1 MVQETARINFE
12 ASNLDVVEARI
23 KAIGGAINVLGGS
36 VEVVVGAMGLIGVDE
51 KVQKQFQQAA
61 TSAIAFADGA
71 KRVFEGYKELREAAD
86 LFRKVQQASTVATAA
101 NTTATIANNTAQN
114 ASVGIL
120 GRVRTAF
127 TALTAAM
134 VRNPITA
141 VAVAIGALVASFILL
156 QDETENTTNS
166 FEDLSRASV
175 DLEGSLQRQEII
187 NKGILL
193 DLELRGAT
201 ETKIL
206 ATRQK
211 QIDTL
216 IKEIEAQRKLDKAER
231 DRLNVIKVNSLAS
244 AEQKARIN
252 ELDEAEIKNYNA
264 ILNLQN
270 EQKSNQIT
278 INDLRKAG
286 TKQLETEE
294 EKAKRIANNIAQA
307 QATLGGQIEA
317 LYGKLLANVAGDVT
331 NIDTFAVAITHLRK
345 GAIDAMVEIAVKQG
359 VIYDTNKKLAE
370 NANDD
375 QKKLHEENKKQAE
388 TQIAFLKSRQQD
400 LEVFLTLF
408 AMGTEE
414 GKGDIT
420 KYREE
425 LIKVITATDNK
436 VKDFAKNNP
445 DLFKY
450 GFSNLEKVVPDLIK
464 LLEEKGYTDPKQ
476 YEGALGKFNKA
487 LLDILIKAENEQTQ
501 ALADEIT
508 KRTTLTEQSRQ
519 QEINDLTSKYLL
531 EDEKMKKNT
540 SVRERLQEE
549 FRRKLAE
556 INKKWDNI
564 DAERAQEN
572 YDKLV
577 EMAVRAQVKQI
588 EAESK
593 DADERLVGLRKLFDD
608 LRKEHKNNAGALAAI
623 NKVAAETFIDGAKTQ
638 FEAAQEEI
646 AKFIE
651 EVNKYAQLASIAIN
665 ALSGIQRANHELRL
679 NQIEAEYQERASRVV
694 GSEEQIAAE
703 LQRLEIE
710 KNKKLEDEKEKN
722 FERSKKYQIAEATI
736 TGLSGAATAFAT
748 AFSLGPIAGPVVGGI
763 LAALVLANTAAQ
775 INLIKKQK
783 YIRSDV
789 GTGGFG
795 GGGGGAGGGTGLSG
809 IGGGNFLQPIP
820 NPADPGNRTGSSNN
834 PFGFMRAPTTSP
846 NTPIRAYVVASD
858 VSNGLE
864 AESALNA
871 RRRL

>member
-141 VAVAIGALVASFILL
+141 VAVAVGALVASFILL

-193 DLELRGAT
+193 DLELRGVT
-201 ETKIL
+201 ETQIL

-211 QIDTL
+211 QIDAL

-307 QATLGGQIEA
+307 QATLSGQMEA
-317 LYGKLLANVAGDVT
+317 LYGKLLGNVAGDVT
-331 NIDTFAVAITHLRK
+331 NIETFAVAITHLRK
-345 GAIDAMVEIAVKQG
+345 SAINDMVLIGKEAGAI
-359 VIYDTNKKLAE
+359 T
-370 NANDD
+370 D
-375 QKKLHEENKKQAE
+375 QQAE
-388 TQIAFLKSRQQD
+388 FFKGRQQD

-408 AMGTEE
+408 AMGTDE
-414 GKGDIT
+414 GKMSIE
-420 KYREE
+420 KYREL
-425 LIKVITATDNK
+425 LIRAIVDCDDE
-436 VKDFAKNNP
+436 VKDFAQQNP

-450 GFSNLEKVVPDLIK
+450 GFENLEKVVPNLIE
-464 LLEEKGYTDPKQ
+464 LLKEKGYTDPKQ
-476 YEGALGKFNKA
+476 YEGALGQFNKA

-795 GGGGGAGGGTGLSG
+795 GGGGGGAGGGTGLSG